1 LKPFSLNF
9 VYGARQVGKT
19 TGLKLLIRDLIRSGK
34 TDPKSV
40 FYIDLDYLVP
50 SSATEYILVEKR
62 KRGLRHATFF

>member
-1 LKPFSLNF
+1 
-9 VYGARQVGKT
+9 VGKT

-40 FYIDLDYLVP
+40 FYIDLDYLV
-50 SSATEYILVEKR
+50 SLAEFRNIVEYILVEKR